1 VNDLGAVLT
10 FLQTLRS
17 GSGCVVTPDCQG
29 EHRRQDRDPAGRSGT
44 RPPTL
49 IGFHCLVC
57 GYLRPAEASRS
68 MPAPLCAGSKT
79 RTGRQHAPT
88 PMQALV
94 LR

>member
-1 VNDLGAVLT
+1 MSDLGAVLT

-17 GSGCVVTPDCQG
+17 GSGCVVTPDRQG

-57 GYLRPAEASRS
+57 GYLRPAEGRLQVSAPMCAS
-68 MPAPLCAGSKT
+68 SKA
-79 RTGRQHAPT
+79 RTGRQHEPT
-88 PMQALV
+88 PMKALF